1 MTPKLL
7 GAVLIVLACGGMGF
21 SFAAA
26 HRQKE
31 QMLRQLI
38 GAVKLMACELQ
49 YRQTAL
55 PQLMALCAGE
65 TTGQLS
71 QLFAAL
77 RQELERQ
84 IAPDAAC
91 CMAAALGSQPKLHP
105 LVQEKLQLLGNSLG
119 RFDLSGQL
127 SGLEA
132 VAQLCQRDLDGLL
145 TNRDERLRSYMTLGL
160 CAGAALVILFI

>member
-1 MTPKLL
+1 MIQKII
-7 GAVLIVLACGGMGF
+7 GAALILAACGGMGL

-31 QMLRQLI
+31 RMLQQLI
-38 GAVKLMACELQ
+38 AAAKLMMCELQ

-55 PQLMALCAGE
+55 PQLMSLAARESSG
-65 TTGQLS
+65 S
-71 QLFAAL
+71 ISRVFATV

-91 CMAAALGSQPKLHP
+91 CMAVALENECKLPKQ
-105 LVQEKLQLLGNSLG
+105 VEEKLRLLGNSLG
-119 RFDLSGQL
+119 RFDLQGQL
-127 SGLEA
+127 SGLET

-145 TNRDERLRSYMTLGL
+145 YNRQARLRSYMTLSL